1 MRRAILL
8 GAAISA
14 ILLLAGWA
22 LIPRGRADAPATPRP
37 PLARPVLGLFT
48 SLPLYWAEAP
58 DLAAMLA
65 PEGEVHWARVALE
78 SRYGLRPLD
87 TLEGLTTREPRYL
100 LMVQPRPL
108 SPAENV
114 ALDDW
119 VRRGGRVLLFAD
131 PALTQDSA
139 FALGDRRRPQDTV
152 LLSPILTR
160 WGLTLAFD
168 EDRPP
173 GERTVALAGVQ
184 LPVNLPGR
192 LVSAPG
198 GSCRFEAD
206 GLRALCLVGQGRVT
220 VIADAALFERL
231 EQPEAIQ
238 PRRRA
243 LLALAEAAFR

>member
-1 MRRAILL
+1 MRRAILV
-8 GAAISA
+8 GVAITG
-14 ILLLAGWA
+14 ILLLAAWA
-22 LIPRGRADAPATPRP
+22 LIPRGRAEAPATPRP
-37 PLARPVLGLFT
+37 PLSFPVLGLFT

-65 PEGEVHWARVALE
+65 PEGEVHWARAALE
-78 SRYGLRPLD
+78 SGYGLRPLD
-87 TLEGLTTREPRYL
+87 TLEGLTTREPRNL

-114 ALDDW
+114 ALDAW

-168 EDRPP
+168 DDQPL

-184 LPVNLPGR
+184 LPVNLPGK

-198 GSCRFEAD
+198 GSCRFEAG
-206 GLRALCLVGQGRVT
+206 GLLALCLVGKGRVT

-231 EQPEAIQ
+231 EQPEAIE

-243 LLALAEAAFR
+243 LMVLAKDAFR